1 MPFVR
6 IDALGA
12 GRDPLGALY
21 DPDYLDVHRDGVA
34 QSRCRQYQGDLGVFG
49 QPRTLVASLPW

>member
-6 IDALGA
+6 IDALGVA
-12 GRDPLGALY
+12 VIPSALY

-34 QSRCRQYQGDLGVFG
+34 Q
-49 QPRTLVASLPW
+49 

>member
-6 IDALGA
+6 IDALGV
-12 GRDPLGALY
+12 GRDPPGALY

-34 QSRCRQYQGDLGVFG
+34 Q
-49 QPRTLVASLPW
+49 

>member
-1 MPFVR
+1 MTPRHTLTGATAMPCVR

-34 QSRCRQYQGDLGVFG
+34 Q
-49 QPRTLVASLPW
+49 